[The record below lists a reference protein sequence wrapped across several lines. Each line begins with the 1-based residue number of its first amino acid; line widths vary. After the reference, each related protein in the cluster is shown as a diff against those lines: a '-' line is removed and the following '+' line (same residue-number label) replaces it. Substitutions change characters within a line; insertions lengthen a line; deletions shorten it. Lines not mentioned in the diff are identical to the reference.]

1 RADGGLVD
9 LAAPD
14 HLGAVDLGLG
24 VVDAADRL
32 DKDVVGVVVFGVF
45 GHDPAFQRD
54 IFGQVERAAA
64 VQRLGGGG
72 ELVAHLLQQ
81 GAVGRL
87 VGQVDQQAQKAG
99 EVIRQGIGQG
109 VFVHRLD
116 PHRVKVHRRK
126 GRGLGPGRAD
136 GDGAAGVHRVGG
148 AVLRHQGAVGVG
160 QVDLVVV
167 VGFGPCD
174 VGGDQPHVGGGV
186 GGVEQ
191 VAQGVH
197 KVLGGDG
204 GHHLAV
210 HVHPVLVPQ
219 VEGPGQGGLVK
230 LPLGGQALPHHAL
243 VVVLHQG
250 VDAVGAHHHLDV
262 GGGGQIVQGGG
273 LAGIEDGIAG
283 GVRCGGPSARGGAA
297 RAAGAEQPGGAGGGG
312 GHAGSFEEL
321 AAGKSMT
328 HEKLPFILYMAA
340 GTKQNGATD
349 HIRYSVVTFAVLLAL
364 LVMQYNIETGACQY
378 FYSSCG

>member
-72 ELVAHLLQQ
+72 KLVAHLLQQ

-116 PHRVKVHRRK
+116 PYRVEVHRRK
-126 GRGLGPGRAD
+126 GLGLGAGRAD
-136 GDGAAGVHRVGG
+136 GDGGAGVRRVGG
-148 AVLRHQGAVGVG
+148 AGLVHRAAVGGG

-167 VGFGPCD
+167 VGVGPGD
-174 VGGDQPHVGGGV
+174 VGGEQPHVGGGV
-186 GGVEQ
+186 GAVER
-191 VAQGVH
+191 VARGAP
-197 KVLGGDG
+197 KGLGGDEG
-204 GHHLAV
+204 RHLGV
-210 HVHPVLVPQ
+210 HVHPVL
-219 VEGPGQGGLVK
+219 
-230 LPLGGQALPHHAL
+230 
-243 VVVLHQG
+243 
-250 VDAVGAHHHLDV
+250 
-262 GGGGQIVQGGG
+262 
-273 LAGIEDGIAG
+273 
-283 GVRCGGPSARGGAA
+283 
-297 RAAGAEQPGGAGGGG
+297 
-312 GHAGSFEEL
+312 
-321 AAGKSMT
+321 
-328 HEKLPFILYMAA
+328 
-340 GTKQNGATD
+340 
-349 HIRYSVVTFAVLLAL
+349 
-364 LVMQYNIETGACQY
+364 
-378 FYSSCG
+378 